1 MRHAVSDVPTDQT
14 PRTMSMTLFII
25 GSAVFYTGS
34 MIAMKY
40 WGQTSPLLLLA
51 VIGIFVSGGIWFEI
65 GALQTERLGMVYVLI
80 LGVEC
85 VLIAIA
91 SALWFG
97 ESFSM
102 KEIIGGALIVA
113 GTAIAWS

>member
-1 MRHAVSDVPTDQT
+1 MDHAVPENPEVSGQLG
-14 PRTMSMTLFII
+14 MSITLFVL
-25 GSAVFYTGS
+25 GSAVFYAGS

-40 WGQTSPLLLLA
+40 WGQASPVLLLA
-51 VIGIFVSGGIWFEI
+51 VIGVFVGAGIWFEI
-65 GALQTERLGMVYVLI
+65 GALQTERLGLVYVLI

-85 VLIAIA
+85 VIIAAA

-97 ESFSM
+97 ESFTI
-102 KEIIGGALIVA
+102 KELAGGGLILV